1 MNCVYYYYYYYYNK
15 IIEIKCPHISK
26 DMTPQQGVVAK
37 KIKFLKIKNNGDL
50 QLDKNHNY
58 YYQVQGQLR
67 VANKCSCYFVVCTPK
82 GNNIQ

>member
-1 MNCVYYYYYYYYNK
+1 MNCVYHYYYYNK

-26 DMTPQQGVVAK
+26 DMTPKQGVVAK

-58 YYQVQGQLR
+58 YY
-67 VANKCSCYFVVCTPK
+67 
-82 GNNIQ
+82 

>member
-1 MNCVYYYYYYYYNK
+1 M
-15 IIEIKCPHISK
+15 KCSHISK
-26 DMTPQQGVVAK
+26 DMTSQQGVVAK

-67 VANKCSCYFVVCTPK
+67 VAKKCSYYFLVWTPK
-82 GNNIQ
+82 GNKQ